1 MSSMKLIRISGI
13 EPESIVDGEGI
24 RYVIFAQGCPH
35 HCPGCHNPQTHPFG
49 GGKLVSIEDILD
61 DISKRKNWIDG
72 ITISGGEPFCQIY
85 QCALIAEKAHQMG
98 LSVWC
103 YTGYLFEDLYK
114 QGIELLKHIDVLVD
128 GPFVQ
133 AEKSLELDFRG
144 SRNQRVIDI
153 PESLKEGVAIL
164 ILDEMPK
171 DILTRPLTKPLRTLS
186 VKKTKD
192 FIGCCIHCFT
202 CVNWLTSRSKVG
214 LFWLINGTDGF
225 GDKRNE
231 SVYT

>member
-1 MSSMKLIRISGI
+1 MEVVYVVIGIMIGFAVSSIIRRKHPVGFLRIDKSDPDGPYLFLELKKSVNEIIAQRTVLSVRRSEIVSSMKLIQISGI

-24 RYVIFAQGCPH
+24 RYVIFTQGCPH

-103 YTGYLFEDLYK
+103 YTGYLFEDLYR

-133 AEKSLELDFRG
+133 AEKSLDLDFRG

-164 ILDEMPK
+164 K
-171 DILTRPLTKPLRTLS
+171 QT
-186 VKKTKD
+186 
-192 FIGCCIHCFT
+192 
-202 CVNWLTSRSKVG
+202 
-214 LFWLINGTDGF
+214 
-225 GDKRNE
+225 
-231 SVYT
+231 

>member
-1 MSSMKLIRISGI
+1 MKLIRISGI

-24 RYVIFAQGCPH
+24 RYVIFTQGCPH

-61 DISKRKNWIDG
+61 NISKRKNWIDG
-72 ITISGGEPFCQIY
+72 ITLSGGEPFCQIY
-85 QCALIAEKAHQMG
+85 QCALIAEKAHEMG

-103 YTGYLFEDLYK
+103 YTGYLFEDLYR

-164 ILDEMPK
+164 K
-171 DILTRPLTKPLRTLS
+171 QTRPLTKPLRALS

-202 CVNWLTSRSKVG
+202 CVSWLTLRSKVG

-225 GDKRNE
+225 GDERNE
-231 SVYT
+231 SVHT

>member
-13 EPESIVDGEGI
+13 EQESIVDGEGI
-24 RYVIFAQGCPH
+24 RYVIFTQGCPH

-49 GGKLVSIEDILD
+49 GGKLVSIEDIFD
-61 DISKRKNWIDG
+61 DISKRKDWIDG
-72 ITISGGEPFCQIY
+72 ITLSGGEPFCQIY
-85 QCALIAEKAHQMG
+85 QCALIAEKARQMG

-103 YTGYLFEDLYK
+103 YTGYLFEDLYG
-114 QGIELLKHIDVLVD
+114 QGADLLKHIDVLVD

-164 ILDEMPK
+164 K
-171 DILTRPLTKPLRTLS
+171 QT
-186 VKKTKD
+186 
-192 FIGCCIHCFT
+192 
-202 CVNWLTSRSKVG
+202 
-214 LFWLINGTDGF
+214 
-225 GDKRNE
+225 
-231 SVYT
+231 

>member
-35 HCPGCHNPQTHPFG
+35 HCPGCHNPQTHPF
-49 GGKLVSIEDILD
+49 
-61 DISKRKNWIDG
+61 
-72 ITISGGEPFCQIY
+72 GGEPFCQIY

-164 ILDEMPK
+164 K
-171 DILTRPLTKPLRTLS
+171 QT
-186 VKKTKD
+186 
-192 FIGCCIHCFT
+192 
-202 CVNWLTSRSKVG
+202 
-214 LFWLINGTDGF
+214 
-225 GDKRNE
+225 
-231 SVYT
+231 

>member
-1 MSSMKLIRISGI
+1 MRLILQRNFAIAKKSREKLR
-13 EPESIVDGEGI
+13 
-24 RYVIFAQGCPH
+24 RQNLF
-35 HCPGCHNPQTHPFG
+35 T
-49 GGKLVSIEDILD
+49 KLVASLNKHGSIKS
-61 DISKRKNWIDG
+61 DISERRNWIDG

-85 QCALIAEKAHQMG
+85 QCTLIAEKAHEMG

-103 YTGYLFEDLYK
+103 YTGYLFEDLYR

-164 ILDEMPK
+164 K
-171 DILTRPLTKPLRTLS
+171 QT
-186 VKKTKD
+186 
-192 FIGCCIHCFT
+192 
-202 CVNWLTSRSKVG
+202 
-214 LFWLINGTDGF
+214 
-225 GDKRNE
+225 
-231 SVYT
+231 